1 MIRKLPQHPAPLLEY
16 EPREASKTSRWRW
29 LKRIGLML
37 LVLVALYVIAVFV
50 IARFSY
56 YDS

>member
-1 MIRKLPQHPAPLLEY
+1 M
-16 EPREASKTSRWRW
+16 
-29 LKRIGLML
+29 KRIGLML